1 MKSRAVALP
10 LGVASYF
17 LSSLGGIAIVKF
29 LNYKCCFTSWI
40 LIALVSMSSWV
51 LSFPLNLALERREN
65 VRLHVSWKQLRLYL
79 VLSIGLSVVEL
90 LNSLSMS
97 ALPGSWY
104 ALLKSSNIGF
114 SMILSCCILGKSYHW
129 GQILGS
135 CLVMGGVGVVFV
147 LSSKSPV
154 TSIDTPSVSLTLAC
168 LIALAGAFLNAVCN
182 VITEATLKETHQTE
196 VGRRLDSMDSCLTPP
211 SKLLLSNS
219 FSAWTSLFSFLL
231 LALPTILFGK
241 ESATKLADL
250 SCVVLVSDQ
259 RFGLILSLSL
269 VLLAISRLG
278 ERLSKHW
285 ICAADSAVTFSVVA
299 ALRRISGVFILAAL
313 FHESFPRS
321 MIVGSC
327 TSAVGFFLHFWY
339 EKPYGFAVDSM
350 DDKHH
355 HYELVG
361 TAASEIAFKEDV
373 ARLVDHSHEQI
384 YDE

>member
-1 MKSRAVALP
+1 M
-10 LGVASYF
+10 
-17 LSSLGGIAIVKF
+17 
-29 LNYKCCFTSWI
+29 
-40 LIALVSMSSWV
+40 
-51 LSFPLNLALERREN
+51 
-65 VRLHVSWKQLRLYL
+65 
-79 VLSIGLSVVEL
+79 LSIGLSVVEL

-147 LSSKSPV
+147 LSSKSAV
-154 TSIDTPSVSLTLAC
+154 TSIDSPSVSLTLAC

-182 VITEATLKETHQTE
+182 VITEATLKQTHE
-196 VGRRLDSMDSCLTPP
+196 AEAGRMLDSMDSCFTSP

-355 HYELVG
+355 QYELVA
-361 TAASEIAFKEDV
+361 TATSEIAFEEDV
-373 ARLVDHSHEQI
+373 ARLVEHSHEQI
-384 YDE
+384 HDE

>member
-1 MKSRAVALP
+1 MKSCTAALF
-10 LGVASYF
+10 LGITSYF

-40 LIALVSMSSWV
+40 LIALISMSSWII
-51 LSFPLNLALERREN
+51 SFPLNLALERREN
-65 VRLHVSWKQLRLYL
+65 VRLIVSWKQLRLYFL
-79 VLSIGLSVVEL
+79 LSIGLSVVEL

-104 ALLKSSNIGF
+104 ALLKSSNVGF
-114 SMILSCCILGKSYHW
+114 SMILSCCLLGKSYHW

-135 CLVMGGVGVVFV
+135 GLVMGGVGVVFV
-147 LSSKSPV
+147 LSSKSAV
-154 TSIDTPSVSLTLAC
+154 TSTDMQSVSLTFAS

-182 VITEATLKETHQTE
+182 VITEATLKQTHKE
-196 VGRRLDSMDSCLTPP
+196 EEDRMVDGMDSNFAAP

-241 ESATKLADL
+241 ASASKLSDL
-250 SCVVLVSDQ
+250 PCVILVSDQ
-259 RFGLILSLSL
+259 RIGLILGLSL
-269 VLLAISRLG
+269 VFLAISRLG

-321 MIVGSC
+321 MMVGSC
-327 TSAVGFFLHFWY
+327 SSAVGFFLHFWY
-339 EKPYGFAVDSM
+339 GQSPVTAVDSM
-350 DDKHH
+350 DSKHH
-355 HYELVG
+355 QYELVA
-361 TAASEIAFKEDV
+361 TTPSDFDIQDV
-373 ARLVDHSHEQI
+373 TRLVEHSHEQI
-384 YDE
+384 HGE